1 MDSSGLKGK
10 TVKGLLWS
18 VLDKGGQQLIVL
30 VSGIWLAQML
40 LPGDYGLIG
49 MLSIFTYLGN
59 ALQESGFTAAIIR
72 KERLIKDDLN
82 VAFYS
87 NIIIGISV
95 YMILYVASPQIA
107 IFFNEPEL
115 HWLSRVVFLMFLF
128 NSFSV
133 VQNALLIREMR
144 FKQATIINAVSLLCS
159 YSGALIFASRG
170 AGAYAIACQ
179 TVIYALCRMI
189 MLWCYSTWRPSLTFK
204 RQSFNELF
212 SFSSKLLLTNILN
225 TCACR
230 LFPSVI
236 GKCYNKIDA
245 GLYENGQRWGN
256 MPQDFVAGTIANVT
270 FPAISAVNRDDS
282 ERMRR
287 VCRKMVR
294 VTSFIVFPLFIGI
307 MVCCSRSAISY
318 IIKPEWADVVPY
330 ILFVSCAGIFNGLNT
345 ANYNVLKTKGLSSAI
360 LKFEIIRNLLTILS
374 IVVCIPFGIRYM
386 LCAMVAVS
394 VINYILF
401 TIKVNR
407 LLGVTLLEHIMDV
420 LPYGTIM
427 VIAAVAALLLTSVV
441 GALNPILV
449 ILVQF
454 VVMALIY
461 IVLGR
466 LFGSTILS
474 EVFQILI
481 RKGNG

>member
-10 TVKGLLWS
+10 TVRGLLWS

-30 VSGIWLAQML
+30 VSGIWLAQIL
-40 LPGDYGLIG
+40 LPEDYGLIG

-87 NIIIGISV
+87 NVVIGVSV
-95 YMILYVASPQIA
+95 YFMLYAASPMIA
-107 IFFNEPEL
+107 KFFDEPEL
-115 HWLSRVVFLMFLF
+115 HWLSRVVFMMFLF

-144 FKQATIINAVSLLCS
+144 FKQATIINAVSLIFS
-159 YSGALIFASRG
+159 YVGALTFASRG

-189 MLWCYSTWRPSLTFK
+189 MLWCYSTWRPSFTFK
-204 RQSFNELF
+204 RKSFNELF

-236 GKCYNKIDA
+236 GKYYNKIDA

-307 MVCCSRSAISY
+307 MVCCSRTAISY

-330 ILFVSCAGIFNGLNT
+330 ILFVSCAGIFNGLNS
-345 ANYNVLKTKGLSSAI
+345 ANYNVLKTKGLSSEI
-360 LKFEIIRNLLTILS
+360 LKFEIVRNILTIIS
-374 IVVCIPFGIRYM
+374 IVACIPFGIYYM
-386 LCAMVAVS
+386 LCAMVTVS
-394 VINYILF
+394 VINY
-401 TIKVNR
+401 TIFSVKVNR
-407 LLGVTLLEHIMDV
+407 LLGITLLEHLRDV
-420 LPYGTIM
+420 VPYGVIM
-427 VIAAVAALLLTSVV
+427 VLAAAVALVITGVV
-441 GALNPILV
+441 GALNPIL
-449 ILVQF
+449 IIIIQF
-454 VVMALIY
+454 VVMAMIY
-461 IVLGR
+461 LAIGR
-466 LFGSTILS
+466 LLGSRILS

>member
-189 MLWCYSTWRPSLTFK
+189 MLWCYSTWRPSFTFK

>member
-10 TVKGLLWS
+10 TVKGMLWS
-18 VLDKGGQQLIVL
+18 VLDKGGQQLIVF

-40 LPGDYGLIG
+40 LPEYYGLIG

-72 KERLIKDDLN
+72 KERLVNDDLN
-82 VAFYS
+82 VAFFC
-87 NIIIGISV
+87 NILIGISV
-95 YMILYVASPQIA
+95 YFMLYVASPLIA
-107 IFFNEPEL
+107 NFFNEPEL

-144 FKQATIINAVSLLCS
+144 FKQATIINAVSLICS
-159 YSGALIFASRG
+159 YGGALIFASRG

-179 TVIYALCRMI
+179 SVIFSFCRMV
-189 MLWCYSTWRPSLTFK
+189 MLWCYSTWRPTFTFK

-212 SFSSKLLLTNILN
+212 AFSSKLLLTNILN

-236 GKCYNKIDA
+236 GKYYNKIDA

-256 MPQDFVAGTIANVT
+256 MPQDFVGGTIANVT

-318 IIKPEWADVVPY
+318 IIKPAWADVVPY

-360 LKFEIIRNLLTILS
+360 LKFEIIRNVLTIVS
-374 IVVCIPFGIRYM
+374 IVVCIPFGIHYM
-386 LCAMVAVS
+386 LSAMVAVS
-394 VINYILF
+394 VVNYFVF
-401 TIKVNR
+401 TIKVNKI
-407 LLGVTLLEHIMDV
+407 LGIGVMEHLRDV
-420 LPYGTIM
+420 LPYGLIM
-427 VIAAVAALLLTSVV
+427 LVV
-441 GALNPILV
+441 GAVGLFIANIMASLNPIIV
-449 ILVQF
+449 IVVQF
-454 VVMALIY
+454 IVMALLYVVI
-461 IVLGR
+461 GR
-466 LFGSTILS
+466 IFGSTILS
-474 EVFQILI
+474 EVFQILK